1 MYNTNPNELLSAT
14 DYIVN
19 QIVVSSLAT
28 GRTIDITHLMEELNL
43 YDSIFSSSIT
53 GNIVLRDSI
62 GLLYQL
68 PVVGNESISI
78 ELVKSGTNNQVKF
91 KKVFRVYKV
100 TDRIPVTNT
109 SEAYTIHFCSPY
121 KIKSEEMKIHNGYN
135 FKSNSYIVEQMLRKE
150 LAVDENITP
159 ILIEN
164 TFGNYNIT
172 VPGYSPLET
181 CEWLAKKSVNSSYVP
196 SFLFFESLASGFVF
210 SSLSNL
216 YNKRDLNVTY
226 FADLKN
232 VNMLDSSTRKMF
244 SIYHSETDF
253 EFDVLKNIKNG
264 AYASTNYGIDLTTLS
279 IEKTVFN
286 SSRYSNQTMNKTF
299 GIPRLRGVDSKT
311 AFNMEKSVV
320 RVSPLTRNQTKSSYV
335 RSNDKTVFSNDT
347 DLIVAQRNF
356 IFSNLLDNKT
366 FISVPGYNLLSAGNI
381 ITLKNVKRKY
391 RETGEGQNIDEISS
405 GKYMIVNS
413 RHTFSPNGVYMSH
426 LECATDSFDV

>member
-1 MYNTNPNELLSAT
+1 MYNINPNELLSAT

-28 GRTIDITHLMEELNL
+28 GKNIDITHLMEELNL

-53 GNIVLRDSI
+53 GNIMIRDSI

-68 PVVGNESISI
+68 PIIGNESISI
-78 ELVKSGTNNQVKF
+78 DLVKSGTNGQVKF
-91 KKVFRVYKV
+91 KKIFRVYKV

-121 KIKSEEMKIHNGYN
+121 KIKSEEIKIHNGYK
-135 FKSNSYIVEQMLRKE
+135 FKSNSFIVEQILKKE
-150 LAVDENITP
+150 LSVNESITP
-159 ILIEN
+159 IFIEDS
-164 TFGNYNIT
+164 FGNYNIT

-181 CEWLAKKSVNSSYVP
+181 CEWLAKKSINSSYVP
-196 SFLFFESLASGFVF
+196 SFLFFESLSNGFVF

-216 YNKRDLNVTY
+216 YNKRDLNVEY

-232 VNMLDSSTRKMF
+232 VNMLDSSARKMF
-244 SIYHSETDF
+244 SIYHSESDF
-253 EFDVLKNIKNG
+253 EFDILKNIKNG

-299 GIPRLRGVDSKT
+299 GVPRLKGVDSKT
-311 AFNMEKSVV
+311 AFEMEKSVI
-320 RVSPLTRNQTKSSYV
+320 RVSPMSKNRKSSYV
-335 RSNDKTVFSNDT
+335 ESNDKGVLSNDN

-366 FISVPGYNLLSAGNI
+366 FVSVPGYNLLSAGNI
-381 ITLKNVKRKY
+381 ITLKNIRRKY
-391 RETGEGQNIDEISS
+391 RETGDTQNIDEYSS

-413 RHTFSPNGVYMSH
+413 RHTFSPNGVYMTH
-426 LECATDSFDV
+426 LECATDSFDL